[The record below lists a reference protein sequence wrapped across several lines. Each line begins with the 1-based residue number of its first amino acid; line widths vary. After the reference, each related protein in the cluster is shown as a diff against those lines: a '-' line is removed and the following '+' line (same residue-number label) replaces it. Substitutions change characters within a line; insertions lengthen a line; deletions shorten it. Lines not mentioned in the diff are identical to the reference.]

1 MWFPGEVECANG
13 AAPRTADILRPFNTV
28 FGNLPNDDDLLTL
41 TFAIDDEG
49 RPHSIDW
56 ASGSERTLADAPAA
70 LAGSR
75 FEAGM
80 PAEDCRISYRAS
92 TATVEQAPFAE
103 LVSLSIS
110 PDGPRP
116 PREVWD
122 RVYGSTECAKAPR
135 PQQLV
140 TVMPEFA
147 KLPTKP
153 GARAW
158 TLIGFDIGEDGET
171 QAVKVVAN
179 TGNETLD
186 DAGLTAI
193 SESRFASG
201 TPKSGCRY
209 PYWRNPVRLPA
220 PEKPQSDGS
229 CEGLPDW
236 DFPPVLRYPE
246 AFERRLIEGWALVRY
261 DVASWGETGNVEVVD
276 AQPASA
282 FGTAAEMIIRR
293 AKYEADGKGATNC
306 TTLVSY
312 VLPDERG
319 LLDQSGDSQPD

>member
-1 MWFPGEVECANG
+1 M
-13 AAPRTADILRPFNTV
+13 RPFNTV
-28 FGNLPNDDDLLTL
+28 VGNLRNGDDLLTL
-41 TFAIDDEG
+41 AFAIDDEG

-56 ASGSERTLADAPAA
+56 ASGSERPLADAPAA

-110 PDGPRP
+110 PDGRRP

-140 TVMPEFA
+140 AVMPDFA
-147 KLPTKP
+147 KIPSKP

-158 TLIGFDIGEDGET
+158 TLIGFDIDEDGET
-171 QAVKVVAN
+171 QAIKVIAS

-186 DAGLTAI
+186 DAGVTAI
-193 SESRFASG
+193 SESRFAGG
-201 TPKSGCRY
+201 TPKSGCLY
-209 PYWRNPVRLPA
+209 PYWRIPVRLPA
-220 PEKPQSDGS
+220 PEKPQSNRS
-229 CEGLPDW
+229 CKGLPGW
-236 DFPPVLRYPE
+236 DRPPVLGFPQ

-261 DVASWGETGNVEVVD
+261 DVASWGETGNVEVID

-282 FGTAAEMIIRR
+282 FGTAAKMMIRR
-293 AKYEADGKGATNC
+293 AKYKADGKGATDC

-312 VLPDERG
+312 VVPDERG
-319 LLDQSGDSQPD
+319 LLDQSGDIQPD